1 MQMITIIIHCYLIES
16 CATHQT
22 FRKDLK
28 QTKTILFFM
37 FDYLLKQEVDKN
49 TLESERETA
58 AAPVCLS
65 RQPFV
70 AVP

>member
-1 MQMITIIIHCYLIES
+1 MHRIPDIQEEPKT
-16 CATHQT
+16 
-22 FRKDLK
+22 K
-28 QTKTILFFM
+28 QIDPFLHVCM
-37 FDYLLKQEVDKN
+37 FDLLKQEVDKN

-65 RQPFV
+65 RRLFV